1 MRKLFGGWVFGL
13 LASATAHAD
22 ARIDY
27 TLQGDCSVEPSA
39 LQISGSRM
47 RIDHE
52 IAGHPGSSLFDGLE
66 ETMVYLDHERRRYH
80 EVAVDFDAT
89 DYTADVAR
97 SSMNYLDKQME
108 EVQQQMEENC
118 RQAEKQ
124 GMACPQQGAMD
135 IEAMMAMAQG
145 MQAAQSGD
153 GGAANSAQEIDPET
167 LMQAMQGQARQQ
179 MQAGGG
185 TPDLRA
191 LQQAQRPQVV
201 AVVVS
206 DSGKDETV
214 AGASC
219 RWFEEHRG
227 SVLLRAQCFADPATL
242 PLPERDLAGMR
253 RALGVLQGFGDAFA
267 PIKQRFAP
275 ASESAARPQGVLLS
289 QRCYD
294 PAGALR
300 GTAIATIRQVPIE
313 AEALEIPPGYQV
325 EQLGEA
331 GQ

>member
-1 MRKLFGGWVFGL
+1 MRKHSGL
-13 LASATAHAD
+13 WILGLVVSATAHAD

-80 EVAVDFDAT
+80 EVAVDFDAA
-89 DYTADVAR
+89 DYAGDVAT
-97 SSMNYLDKQME
+97 SSMKYLDRQME
-108 EVQQQMEENC
+108 KVQQQMEENC
-118 RQAEKQ
+118 RQAETQ
-124 GMACPQQGAMD
+124 GTGCPQQGAMD
-135 IEAMMAMAQG
+135 IQAMMAMVQG

-153 GGAANSAQEIDPET
+153 DAAGNSAQEPDPEA

-179 MQAGGG
+179 LQEGGG
-185 TPDLRA
+185 APELGA
-191 LQQAQRPQVV
+191 LQQAQRPQRV
-201 AVVVS
+201 AVIVS
-206 DSGKDETV
+206 DSGRDETV

-227 SVLLRAQCFADPATL
+227 GVLLRAQCFADPATL

-253 RALGVLQGFGDAFA
+253 RALAVLQGFGDAFA
-267 PIKQRFAP
+267 PVKQRFAP
-275 ASESAARPQGVLLS
+275 DSGSARPQGVLLS
-289 QRCYD
+289 QRCYGQD
-294 PAGALR
+294 GALR
-300 GTAIATIRQVPIE
+300 GTAVATIRQVPV
-313 AEALEIPPGYQV
+313 ADEALEIPSGYQV
-325 EQLGEA
+325 EQLGDA
-331 GQ
+331 AQ

>member
-1 MRKLFGGWVFGL
+1 VRKHSGIWILGL
-13 LASATAHAD
+13 VASATAHAD

-27 TLQGDCSVEPSA
+27 TLQGDCTVEPSA

-52 IAGHPGSSLFDGLE
+52 MAGHPGSSLFDGLE
-66 ETMVYLDHERRRYH
+66 ETMVYLDHERRRYR

-89 DYTADVAR
+89 DYTADVAK
-97 SSMNYLDKQME
+97 SSMNYLDRQME
-108 EVQQQMEENC
+108 KVQQQMEENC

-124 GMACPQQGAMD
+124 GTACPQQGAMD
-135 IEAMMAMAQG
+135 IQAMMAMAQG
-145 MQAAQSGD
+145 MQAAQPGD
-153 GGAANSAQEIDPET
+153 GAAGTSAQEMDPET
-167 LMQAMQGQARQQ
+167 LMQAVQGKARPQNHE
-179 MQAGGG
+179 GGG

-191 LQQAQRPQVV
+191 LQQAQRPPLDAV
-201 AVVVS
+201 AVS

-214 AGASC
+214 AGAIC

-253 RALGVLQGFGDAFA
+253 RALAVLQGFGDAFA

-275 ASESAARPQGVLLS
+275 ASESAARPQGIVLS
-289 QRCYD
+289 QRCYGQD
-294 PAGALR
+294 GALR
-300 GTAIATIRQVPIE
+300 GSAVATIRQVPV
-313 AEALEIPPGYQV
+313 ADEALEIPPGYQV
-325 EQLGEA
+325 EASGEA
-331 GQ
+331 EQ